1 MRARTVLLSLAA
13 VVFLAASY
21 RFTSHGIA
29 GHDNRCIGYG
39 SVAFA
44 AAVLLLW
51 FAFRTR
57 LPGRN

>member
-1 MRARTVLLSLAA
+1 MRAKTVLLSLAA
-13 VVFLAASY
+13 VVCFAASY

-29 GHDNRCIGYG
+29 GHDNRCIAFG

-44 AAVLLLW
+44 LGALLLW

-57 LPGRN
+57 LPKRN